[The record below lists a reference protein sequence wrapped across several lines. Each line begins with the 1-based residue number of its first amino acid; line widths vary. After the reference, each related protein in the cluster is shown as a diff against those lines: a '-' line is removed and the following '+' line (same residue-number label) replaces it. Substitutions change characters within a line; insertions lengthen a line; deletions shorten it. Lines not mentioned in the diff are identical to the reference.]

1 METQKIP
8 NSQNNLE
15 KEKWNWK
22 NQAPWPQTIL
32 QSYNNQNSV
41 VLAQKEKQ
49 RPMEQNRKPRKNPM
63 HLWSINVGQSRKGY
77 IMLERQSLQQ
87 MVLEN
92 RTDIHGKK
100 VKLDHSLTSYTKT
113 SSEWIKDLYGRLDT
127 IKLLEENIG
136 RTLSDINSA
145 ISFLT
150 HLPE

>member
-1 METQKIP
+1 
-8 NSQNNLE
+8 
-15 KEKWNWK
+15 
-22 NQAPWPQTIL
+22 
-32 QSYNNQNSV
+32 
-41 VLAQKEKQ
+41 
-49 RPMEQNRKPRKNPM
+49 
-63 HLWSINVGQSRKGY
+63 
-77 IMLERQSLQQ
+77 

-113 SSEWIKDLYGRLDT
+113 SSEWIKDLNGRLDT